1 VRFQVAHLCDGT
13 AGYGEGREFITLLGR
28 GATRPLA
35 ALAQHLDRVRR
46 IGVLMGFAESDSL
59 R

>member
-1 VRFQVAHLCDGT
+1 MRARVHHTPRRA
-13 AGYGEGREFITLLGR
+13 R
-28 GATRPLA
+28 LA

-46 IGVLMGFAESDSL
+46 ISVLRGFAESDSL